1 MHLKTVNGI
10 FGYGYLAVGASKC
23 LFTILLLLQ
32 MFTNVNIALNGGDG
46 TNYGYYPT
54 VSLILGGAQF
64 FLAIGSIIMIYVNS
78 TTHPSVIPGY
88 LWGLGAVLLEL
99 ITGSMMIIYI
109 LVVFFECGMYVK
121 AGQKIINDNEKY
133 KDEYAH
139 KTGPKP
145 KNPEWYYGKRNEQN
159 EYVSVEKQQRM
170 EKLEK
175 ELEEWKQLL
184 DDGEIDEETY
194 NQETSKLIEKVRKK
208 NERSK

>member
-1 MHLKTVNGI
+1 MRLKVINGI
-10 FGYGYLAVGASKC
+10 FGYGFFVVGTLKC
-23 LFTILLLLQ
+23 LFTILVFLQ

-46 TNYGYYPT
+46 TNYGYYPIL
-54 VSLILGGAQF
+54 SLIIGGVQF
-64 FLAIGSIIMIYVNS
+64 FLAIGSIVMIFVNS
-78 TTHPSVIPGY
+78 TTQPSVIPGY
-88 LWGLGAVLLEL
+88 LWGIGAVLLE
-99 ITGSMMIIYI
+99 IMTGSMMIIYI
-109 LVVFFECGMYVK
+109 LVIFVECGMYVK
-121 AGQKIINDNEKY
+121 AGQKIMDSNENY
-133 KDEYAH
+133 KDEFIPE
-139 KTGPKP
+139 TRRKP

-208 NERSK
+208 NERSR

>member
-1 MHLKTVNGI
+1 
-10 FGYGYLAVGASKC
+10 
-23 LFTILLLLQ
+23 

-54 VSLILGGAQF
+54 LSLILGGAQF
-64 FLAIGSIIMIYVNS
+64 FLAIGSIIMIFVNS

-88 LWGLGAVLLEL
+88 LWELGAVLLEL

-109 LVVFFECGMYVK
+109 LVVFLECGMYVK

-139 KTGPKP
+139 KTGLKP